1 MRGRREWFCFCDSAA
16 AVMRELW
23 FDEKVLGVRMLLLLL
38 HNTAISLRV
47 IAFEFSWF
55 SFLRLRSTDSIFLIL
70 SSSKSSMNTRDLNQ
84 EKRQIRG

>member
-16 AVMRELW
+16 AVTRELW

-38 HNTAISLRV
+38 HTAISLRV
-47 IAFEFSWF
+47 IAFEFSWV
-55 SFLRLRSTDSIFLIL
+55 SFLRLRSMDSIFLIP